1 MADAV
6 KLWKVDAEGPYL
18 ELLLGQKK
26 DISLDLVDYWPGE
39 ALNAGGA
46 VWAAPVGV
54 TISGNVVN
62 ALTAKC
68 YVRGDAA
75 GEYACSLIATSVSG
89 NYIEPF
95 RFRVIVR

>member
-6 KLWKVDAEGPYL
+6 KLWKGDSVGPYV
-18 ELLLGQKK
+18 ELLVGQKK
-26 DISLDLVDYWPGE
+26 DISVNLADYWPGE
-39 ALNAGGA
+39 ALDAGGA
-46 VWAAPVGV
+46 VWAAPAGV

-68 YVRGDAA
+68 YVLGVTV
-75 GEYACSLIATSVSG
+75 GEYDCSVIATSVSG